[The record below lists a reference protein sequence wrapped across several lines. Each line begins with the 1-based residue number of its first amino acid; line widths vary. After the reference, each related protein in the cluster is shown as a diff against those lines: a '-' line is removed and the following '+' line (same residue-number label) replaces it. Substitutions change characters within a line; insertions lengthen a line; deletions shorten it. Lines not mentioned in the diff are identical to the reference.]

1 MSGTEASWVP
11 WVMGGARGIGGYLA
25 GGGDDDKIVGMPLR
39 GTPYYA
45 PDLYHRMMGD
55 LGTGGAVGAQR
66 ASRDVSLPSAVVQQ
80 PPMIKG
86 PLFADVGLTGMDPAL
101 RRPELLRRSGVDW
114 GDNPPFGQEVSGDT
128 VYKTATQ
135 ENPPQPML
143 GGGFQE
149 IEDALGLI
157 GVTRDANNML
167 TFAANQFDPTPAQL
181 SLERKRTGKVSRS
194 GYDLGESQYPR
205 DQNPGD
211 QGESGGDTSGR
222 NIYKG

>member
-45 PDLYHRMMGD
+45 PDLYQRMMGD
-55 LGTGGAVGAQR
+55 LGTVGAVGAQR

-101 RRPELLRRSGVDW
+101 RRPE
-114 GDNPPFGQEVSGDT
+114 
-128 VYKTATQ
+128 
-135 ENPPQPML
+135 
-143 GGGFQE
+143 
-149 IEDALGLI
+149 
-157 GVTRDANNML
+157 
-167 TFAANQFDPTPAQL
+167 
-181 SLERKRTGKVSRS
+181 
-194 GYDLGESQYPR
+194 
-205 DQNPGD
+205 
-211 QGESGGDTSGR
+211 
-222 NIYKG
+222 